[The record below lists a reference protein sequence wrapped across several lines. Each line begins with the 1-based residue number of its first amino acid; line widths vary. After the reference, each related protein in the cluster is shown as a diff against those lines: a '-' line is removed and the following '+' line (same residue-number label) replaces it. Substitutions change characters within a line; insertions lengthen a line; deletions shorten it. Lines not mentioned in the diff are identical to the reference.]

1 MKLRHLSLL
10 AATTLFSAV
19 TIAAGYTGPG
29 SDAPRPASAQV
40 TTVKAAEAAAD
51 DTPVVLEGTVS
62 KRIRGE
68 HYEFKDATGSIR
80 VEIDDE
86 DWPSGAQ
93 VSDSTKVRLVGEV
106 DNDRDGREIDVD
118 RVELV
123 Q

>member
-1 MKLRHLSLL
+1 M
-10 AATTLFSAV
+10 
-19 TIAAGYTGPG
+19 
-29 SDAPRPASAQV
+29 
-40 TTVKAAEAAAD
+40 KAAEAAAD